1 MHLLFFAII
10 QSSNWWVL
18 WGLPSDKDREN
29 LGKAYTH
36 SISKNDIQSVSWNP
50 ANYYLNQK
58 NGVSLELF
66 SVQTNFVNENL
77 LGKTEYN
84 YYIDDEAKD
93 KLFASIKGDYYTYK
107 NISEKT
113 VISVA
118 YKNYALTYKSRV
130 YWDLKT
136 PKDLYTLLLIG
147 TFPDTNYNLDG
158 GKGTAQIVDE
168 YGLNISIPPIKGIFS
183 GVRVKYLQG
192 KSYSA
197 LDSSDGLITIFDSII
212 NTSEFFFS
220 SAEGGNGFGIDFGI
234 AGKWKKF
241 YTGLCIENLYSII
254 NWTDNTL
261 HEEWLPDTNLIY
273 ETPAFKSHLPVSV
286 RMASSY
292 DLGITRFIF
301 ATSFEEYWAFSV
313 AASSELWK
321 HILATGGV
329 VYSFSSISPIIQIGF
344 FPTKKIKLMIGYH
357 TEEGPGPL
365 VPNFKS
371 SAYSF
376 SSSIN
381 F

>member
-1 MHLLFFAII
+1 MHLIFFAII
-10 QSSNWWVL
+10 QSYNWWVIR
-18 WGLPSDKDREN
+18 GLPEN
-29 LGKAYTH
+29 YEGFGKAYIH

-50 ANYYLNQK
+50 ANYYLNPK
-58 NGVSLELF
+58 NGTSLELF
-66 SVQTNFVNENL
+66 SVQTNFVNEQL
-77 LGKTEYN
+77 LGKTGYN

-93 KLFASIKGDYYTYK
+93 KFFASIKGDYYTYK

-118 YKNYALTYKSRV
+118 YKNYAFTYKSRV

-136 PKDLYTLLLIG
+136 PKDFYTLLLIG
-147 TFPDTNYNLDG
+147 GPFPDTNYNLDG

-168 YGLNISIPPIKGIFS
+168 YGLNISLPPIKGIFS
-183 GVRVKYLQG
+183 GVRLKYLQG
-192 KSYSA
+192 KSCSA
-197 LDSSDGLITIFDSII
+197 LDSSNGLIETTWDSII

-254 NWTDNTL
+254 NWTDSTL
-261 HEEWLPDTNLIY
+261 HEDQLDTTLIY
-273 ETPAFKSHLPVSV
+273 EVPSFKSHLPVSL

-292 DLGITRFIF
+292 DLGVTRFIF
-301 ATSFEEYWAFSV
+301 ATSFEKYWAFSV

-321 HILATGGV
+321 HILATGGF

-344 FPTKKIKLMIGYH
+344 SPTKKIKLMIGYH

-376 SSSIN
+376 SSSIT